1 MLLTANLLCF
11 SAQLFMIMDNQN
23 NRINP
28 FVNNEGFSV
37 ENNLVDIL
45 GSNDDNEED
54 QVISQVKLS
63 TYLDTHELSNKLNA
77 AKSKLSILSLN
88 AQSIMAKFD
97 EFQIAIDQI
106 NSTGQEISIICI
118 QESWLSSECNVQ
130 LFELPSYQ
138 LVSKGKYCSNHGGLL
153 IYVHN
158 DFLWEPLDIRENT
171 TGWENIFIKIRHKS
185 LGSKPYIIGNIY
197 RLPKELLPEFH
208 TFMDEF
214 AETLET
220 LQVNRNAI
228 YLCGDFNIDL
238 LKINTKIHYNTF
250 YNNLIA
256 AGYLPR
262 ISLPTRV
269 TNHSATLLD
278 NIFSTEFGDNDS
290 GVIVNNISDHQMIY
304 TYSTLQERAA
314 STSHKKHIE
323 IETNNRQALELFIT
337 KLRYCNIVDKL
348 NVDENADPN
357 SNFECFMKH
366 FMKLKQQCLPKK
378 KVRFNKKKHKVNAWL
393 TPGILKSIN
402 SKNLLYKKLMQTP
415 VDSPNYPD
423 LLLNFKS
430 YKNIIRRT
438 IMHAKRTY
446 YKNVF
451 NTYSTNLKKTW
462 QTINESLN
470 RMKKKQDFPQQFKLA
485 NGNLISDPK
494 QIADAF
500 NDFFVNI
507 GDTGP
512 LNANPIA
519 DFEQYMP
526 AKPNCNL
533 KFHSVTVDNVSR
545 IIDSLKPKTS
555 SGVDSISNKLIKYV
569 KDVILEPLTVIIN
582 QMLNLG
588 IFPDLL
594 KISKVIPI
602 YKKNDNTIF
611 SNYRPISLLPSISK
625 VFEKIILDQITT
637 YLDSNNLIHKHQ
649 YGFRKNH
656 STEYAALHIV
666 NYLNYE
672 MDRNRT
678 PTNVYLDLSK
688 AFDTLSHYILLRK
701 LKHYGVCDSA
711 LNLMKSYL
719 ENRKQFVQ
727 FDECISEMKAIHK
740 GVPQG
745 SILGPLLFLI
755 YINDI
760 PKSSKLF
767 NFLMYADDTTLYC
780 CLEDID
786 SINKEQVLNSE
797 LKSVHLWLSANKLT
811 LNVNKSKFML
821 FSKHKNT
828 QLPELNLQ
836 INNSNIQSTSEF
848 NFLGLH
854 INTKLNWDTHVNVI
868 GNKISRVIGTIKQLQ
883 LIFPKEI
890 LLSIYNALILPHINY
905 CLLSW
910 GSGSAAKNIFLKQK
924 RAIRAIS
931 CAGYNAH
938 TEPLFKIYKLLK
950 IDDIY
955 NSRLLVLFYNLVH
968 NKVPQYLSSFLPN
981 TSLATIRY
989 PIRNPRLQPP
999 PHSHAFISQTC
1010 KYNLPVLL
1018 NSINNQSDE
1027 LTVIVRNVVNTS
1039 LSGFKK
1045 TIKSYLLSKYSYGCS
1060 IPNCYICQI

>member
-582 QMLNLG
+582 QMLNVG

-637 YLDSNNLIHKHQ
+637 YLDSNDLIHKHQ

-688 AFDTLSHYILLRK
+688 AFDTLSHHILLRK

-760 PKSSKLF
+760 PNSSKLF

-780 CLEDID
+780 CLEDIY

-868 GNKISRVIGTIKQLQ
+868 GNKISRVIGTIKKLQ
-883 LIFPKEI
+883 LIFPK
-890 LLSIYNALILPHINY
+890 
-905 CLLSW
+905 
-910 GSGSAAKNIFLKQK
+910 
-924 RAIRAIS
+924 
-931 CAGYNAH
+931 
-938 TEPLFKIYKLLK
+938 
-950 IDDIY
+950 
-955 NSRLLVLFYNLVH
+955 
-968 NKVPQYLSSFLPN
+968 
-981 TSLATIRY
+981 
-989 PIRNPRLQPP
+989 
-999 PHSHAFISQTC
+999 
-1010 KYNLPVLL
+1010 
-1018 NSINNQSDE
+1018 
-1027 LTVIVRNVVNTS
+1027 
-1039 LSGFKK
+1039 
-1045 TIKSYLLSKYSYGCS
+1045 
-1060 IPNCYICQI
+1060 

>member
-1 MLLTANLLCF
+1 M
-11 SAQLFMIMDNQN
+11 SD
-23 NRINP
+23 
-28 FVNNEGFSV
+28 
-37 ENNLVDIL
+37 
-45 GSNDDNEED
+45 
-54 QVISQVKLS
+54 KL
-63 TYLDTHELSNKLNA
+63 YQ

-106 NSTGQEISIICI
+106 NRTEQEISIICI
-118 QESWLSSECNVQ
+118 QESWFSSECNVQ
-130 LFELPSYQ
+130 LFELHSYQ

-171 TGWENIFIKIRHKS
+171 TGWENLFIKIRHKS
-185 LGSKPYIIGNIY
+185 LGSKSYIIGNVY

-208 TFMDEF
+208 TFIDEF

-250 YNNLIA
+250 YNNLMA

-278 NIFSTEFGDNDS
+278 NIFSTEFGNNDS

-337 KLRYCNIVDKL
+337 KLRNCNIVDKL
-348 NVDENADPN
+348 NVDDNADPN

-366 FMKLKQQCLPKK
+366 FMELKQQCLPKK
-378 KVRFNKKKHKVNAWL
+378 KVRFNRKKHKGNAWL
-393 TPGILKSIN
+393 TAGILKSIN
-402 SKNLLYKKLMQTP
+402 SKNILYKKLMQTP
-415 VDSPNYPD
+415 ADSPNYPD

-438 IMHAKRTY
+438 IMHAQRTY

-451 NTYSTNLKKTW
+451 NSYSTNLKKTW

-470 RMKKKQDFPQQFKLA
+470 RRKKKQDFPQAFKLA

-494 QIADAF
+494 QIADAI
-500 NDFFVNI
+500 NDFFINI

-512 LNANPIA
+512 LNANPMMMMGWYWGIPSTGARPYGHAPNANPIA

-533 KFHSVTVDNVSR
+533 KFQSVTVDNVSR

-555 SGVDSISNKLIKYV
+555 SGVDCISNKLMKYV
-569 KDVILEPLTVIIN
+569 KNVIMEPLTVIIN
-582 QMLNLG
+582 QMLNVG
-588 IFPDLL
+588 IFPDSL

-602 YKKNDNTIF
+602 YKKNENTIF
-611 SNYRPISLLPSISK
+611 SNYIPISLLPSISK
-625 VFEKIILDQITT
+625 IFEKILLEQITT
-637 YLDSNNLIHKHQ
+637 YSNNLIHKHQ

-666 NYLNYE
+666 NYLNSE
-672 MDRNRT
+672 LDRNRT

-688 AFDTLSHYILLRK
+688 AFDTLSHNILIRK

-719 ENRKQFVQ
+719 EYRKQFVQ

-760 PKSSKLF
+760 PNSSNLF
-767 NFLMYADDTTLYC
+767 NFLMYADDTTLFC
-780 CLEDID
+780 CLADVD
-786 SINKEQVLNSE
+786 SVNKELVSNSE

-811 LNVNKSKFML
+811 LNVNKSKYML
-821 FSKHKNT
+821 FRKHKNT
-828 QLPELNLQ
+828 QLPKLNLQ
-836 INNSNIQSTSEF
+836 INNSNIHSTSEF

-854 INTKLNWDTHVNVI
+854 INMKLNWDTHVNVI
-868 GNKISRVIGTIKQLQ
+868 GNKISSVIGIIKKIQF
-883 LIFPKEI
+883 IFPKEI

-910 GSGSAAKNIFLKQK
+910 GSGNAVKNIFLKQK
-924 RAIRAIS
+924 RAICAIS

-955 NSRLLVLFYNLVH
+955 NCLLLVLYYNLEH

-981 TSLATIRY
+981 TSLANRY

-999 PHSHAFISQTC
+999 FHSHAFISQTC

-1027 LTVIVRNVVNTS
+1027 LTVDNTS

-1045 TIKSYLLSKYSYGCS
+1045 ATKSYLLSKYLYECS

>member
-1 MLLTANLLCF
+1 M
-11 SAQLFMIMDNQN
+11 
-23 NRINP
+23 
-28 FVNNEGFSV
+28 
-37 ENNLVDIL
+37 
-45 GSNDDNEED
+45 
-54 QVISQVKLS
+54 
-63 TYLDTHELSNKLNA
+63 
-77 AKSKLSILSLN
+77 
-88 AQSIMAKFD
+88 
-97 EFQIAIDQI
+97 
-106 NSTGQEISIICI
+106 
-118 QESWLSSECNVQ
+118 
-130 LFELPSYQ
+130 
-138 LVSKGKYCSNHGGLL
+138 
-153 IYVHN
+153 
-158 DFLWEPLDIRENT
+158 
-171 TGWENIFIKIRHKS
+171 
-185 LGSKPYIIGNIY
+185 
-197 RLPKELLPEFH
+197 
-208 TFMDEF
+208 
-214 AETLET
+214 
-220 LQVNRNAI
+220 
-228 YLCGDFNIDL
+228 
-238 LKINTKIHYNTF
+238 
-250 YNNLIA
+250 
-256 AGYLPR
+256 
-262 ISLPTRV
+262 
-269 TNHSATLLD
+269 
-278 NIFSTEFGDNDS
+278 
-290 GVIVNNISDHQMIY
+290 
-304 TYSTLQERAA
+304 
-314 STSHKKHIE
+314 
-323 IETNNRQALELFIT
+323 
-337 KLRYCNIVDKL
+337 DKL

-378 KVRFNKKKHKVNAWL
+378 RVRFNKKKHKVNAWL

-582 QMLNLG
+582 QMLNVG

-666 NYLNYE
+666 NYLNSE

-760 PKSSKLF
+760 PNSSKLF

-811 LNVNKSKFML
+811 LN
-821 FSKHKNT
+821 
-828 QLPELNLQ
+828 E
-836 INNSNIQSTSEF
+836 INA
-848 NFLGLH
+848 
-854 INTKLNWDTHVNVI
+854 V
-868 GNKISRVIGTIKQLQ
+868 
-883 LIFPKEI
+883 
-890 LLSIYNALILPHINY
+890 
-905 CLLSW
+905 
-910 GSGSAAKNIFLKQK
+910 
-924 RAIRAIS
+924 
-931 CAGYNAH
+931 
-938 TEPLFKIYKLLK
+938 
-950 IDDIY
+950 
-955 NSRLLVLFYNLVH
+955 
-968 NKVPQYLSSFLPN
+968 
-981 TSLATIRY
+981 
-989 PIRNPRLQPP
+989 
-999 PHSHAFISQTC
+999 
-1010 KYNLPVLL
+1010 
-1018 NSINNQSDE
+1018 
-1027 LTVIVRNVVNTS
+1027 
-1039 LSGFKK
+1039 
-1045 TIKSYLLSKYSYGCS
+1045 
-1060 IPNCYICQI
+1060 